1 VLALR
6 GPAAAGKDYDEV
18 PHGASTLAKAPAGR
32 QAISHR
38 VLTCET
44 KISRL
49 CETARVS
56 GPPDLPP
63 LVRRALDLSRD
74 QGFVSSTRNETG
86 RLLAALAASRAGT
99 MAECGTGCG
108 VGSAWLRS
116 GLRADARIVTAE
128 LDHRLAEAVRVIFA
142 DDGRVEVLQ
151 ADWTTLRA
159 YAPFSLLFLDVREAK
174 QQGPEQI
181 TELVEPGGVVVLDD
195 FTPCEGWPP
204 MYEGRVDNVRQQW
217 LTDPRFTTAEVM
229 VAPDASVLIAARR

>member
-1 VLALR
+1 M
-6 GPAAAGKDYDEV
+6 
-18 PHGASTLAKAPAGR
+18 
-32 QAISHR
+32 
-38 VLTCET
+38 
-44 KISRL
+44 L
-49 CETARVS
+49 CETFGVS
-56 GPPDLPP
+56 APPELPP
-63 LVRRALDLSRD
+63 LVRRALDISRD

-86 RLLAALAASRAGT
+86 RLLASLAASRTGT

-116 GLRADARIVTAE
+116 GLRGDARIVTAE
-128 LDHRLAEAVRVIFA
+128 LDHRLAEAVRVLFD

-151 ADWTTLRA
+151 ADWTTLRD

-174 QQGPEQI
+174 QQGPDLI

-204 MYEGRVDNVRQQW
+204 MYGGRVDNVRQQW

-229 VAPDASVLIAARR
+229 VAPDASVLIATRR